1 MKSLKQNSIKIPDPL
16 ILALLLTLLTMVLAF
31 SLGSNSGPGLE
42 GVTDVIIWWNQ
53 GIWDLLSFT
62 MQMVLILL
70 LGYML
75 ALSTV
80 FGRLSTALTSLAK
93 NPLAAAITVSVT
105 AVILGLLNWG
115 LALVFGAVFVRKIA
129 IQAVKNG
136 NPINYPLLG
145 AAAYTS
151 MMVWHGGLSGSA
163 PLSVASSAHFLIEK
177 TGVIGLSETIFSPM
191 NLLTALS
198 LLLILPLATWFLA
211 RNSINSIPALNL
223 DQNELSQEKDSQQSY
238 SRVTLLSFFG
248 FLLLAGYILR
258 IIMSDKASNFGLNE
272 INIILL
278 ALVLIFLPSVK
289 QLSEAAQTAAS
300 STVGIMLQFPIYAG
314 IMGLMNHSGLLNV
327 MTQWFINISTP
338 ETFSV
343 YAFFSASLVNLFV
356 PSGGGQWAVQGPM
369 IIDSALAL
377 GVPPPKAVMALAYG
391 DQLTN
396 MLQPFWALPLLAIT
410 GLKAGQI
417 LKYAVIYM
425 LIGFAVF
432 TFFLAIM

>member
-1 MKSLKQNSIKIPDPL
+1 MKSLKQKSIKIPDPL

-31 SLGSNSGPGLE
+31 SLGSNSGPGFQ

-75 ALSTV
+75 ALSPV
-80 FGRLSTALTSLAK
+80 FGKLSTALTALAK
-93 NPLAAAITVSVT
+93 NPVTAALTVSVT

-136 NPINYPLLG
+136 NSINYPLLG

-163 PLSVASSAHFLIEK
+163 PLSVASSGHFLVAK
-177 TGVIGLSETIFSPM
+177 TGIIALSDTLFSPM
-191 NLLTALS
+191 NLMAAFS
-198 LLLILPLATWFLA
+198 LLVLLPVATFLMSQ
-211 RNSINSIPALNL
+211 RSLNSIPELQVNETIQNDELNQPVTRL
-223 DQNELSQEKDSQQSY
+223 
-238 SRVTLLSFFG
+238 TLLSFFG
-248 FLLLAGYILR
+248 VLMLTGYFIRLFL
-258 IIMSDKASNFGLNE
+258 SDKVPNLGLNE
-272 INIILL
+272 INLILF
-278 ALVLIFLPSVK
+278 ALVLIFLPQLK
-289 QLSEAAQTAAS
+289 QFSEAAQTAAS
-300 STVGIMLQFPIYAG
+300 STVGIILQFPVYAG

-327 MTQWFINISTP
+327 MTQWFIDISTP

-343 YAFFSASLVNLFV
+343 YAFFSACLVNLFV

-377 GVPPPKAVMALAYG
+377 GVPPSKAVMALAYG

-425 LIGFAVF
+425 LLGFVVF

>member
-1 MKSLKQNSIKIPDPL
+1 MKSLNQKSIKIPDPL
-16 ILALLLTLLTMVLAF
+16 ILALLLTLLTMVLAY
-31 SLGSNSGPGLE
+31 SLGSNSGPGLQ

-75 ALSTV
+75 ALSPV
-80 FGRLSTALTSLAK
+80 FGRLSTALTALAK
-93 NPLAAAITVSVT
+93 NPLTAALTVSVT

-136 NPINYPLLG
+136 NSINYPLLG

-163 PLSVASSAHFLIEK
+163 PLSVASSGHFLVAK
-177 TGVIGLSETIFSPM
+177 TGIIALSDTLFSPM
-191 NLLTALS
+191 NLMAAFS
-198 LLLILPLATWFLA
+198 LLVLLPVATLFMSRSSLN
-211 RNSINSIPALNL
+211 RIPELQVNEPIQNYELNQPVTRL
-223 DQNELSQEKDSQQSY
+223 
-238 SRVTLLSFFG
+238 TLLSFFG
-248 FLLLAGYILR
+248 VLMLTGYFIRLFL
-258 IIMSDKASNFGLNE
+258 SDKVPNLGLNE
-272 INIILL
+272 INLILF
-278 ALVLIFLPSVK
+278 ALVLIFLPQVK
-289 QLSEAAQTAAS
+289 QFSEAAQTAAS
-300 STVGIMLQFPIYAG
+300 STVGIILQFPVYAG

-327 MTQWFINISTP
+327 MTQWFIDISTP

-343 YAFFSASLVNLFV
+343 YAFFSACLVNLFV

-369 IIDSALAL
+369 IIDSALAH

-425 LIGFAVF
+425 LLGFVVF
-432 TFFLAIM
+432 TFFIAIM